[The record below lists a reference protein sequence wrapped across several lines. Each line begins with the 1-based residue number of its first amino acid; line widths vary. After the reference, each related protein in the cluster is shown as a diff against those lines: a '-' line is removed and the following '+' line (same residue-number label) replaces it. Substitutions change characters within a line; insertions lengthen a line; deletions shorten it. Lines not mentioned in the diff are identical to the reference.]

1 MQPMSKVKDQLPAG
15 IKEKIRFLSDPAEYN
30 MAEEWYEIA
39 QEDHFWVRLR
49 FAILRKIAAENVFMG
64 RILDVGC
71 GHGVSRAQIEEH
83 YHCAVDGCDL
93 NLAALSRAAAGRGD
107 LLFYNVRNRAGELKE
122 SFSAV
127 VLFDVLEHVPDPVEF
142 LRSVGF
148 HLGNEGK
155 LIVNVPAL
163 QMLFSKYDLA
173 AGHIKRY
180 SLTSL
185 KKEMSEAGFEIEKAT
200 YWGVVFIP
208 LLLVRRFAL
217 RFVPKEKIIQTGFRP
232 GGSFFAF
239 ILDSLSRLERMLP
252 MQPIAGTS
260 LMVIARKNKR
270 KGQAHA

>member
-1 MQPMSKVKDQLPAG
+1 MGKVKGELPAG
-15 IKEKIRFLSDPAEYN
+15 VKEKIKFLSDPAGYN

-39 QEDHFWVRLR
+39 REDHFWVRLR
-49 FAILRKIAAENVFMG
+49 FAILRKIAAENVFTG
-64 RILDVGC
+64 RVLDVGC
-71 GHGVSRAQIEEH
+71 GHGVSREQIEEH

-93 NLAALSRAAAGRGD
+93 NLAALSRAVAGRGD
-107 LLFYNVRNRAGELKE
+107 LLFYNVRNRTEELKE
-122 SFSAV
+122 GFSAV

-148 HLGNEGK
+148 HLGNEGR
-155 LIVNVPAL
+155 LIINVPAL

-180 SLTSL
+180 ALSSL
-185 KKEMSEAGFEIEKAT
+185 KRELAEAGFEIEKAT

-208 LLLVRRFAL
+208 LLLVRRLAL

-232 GGSFFAF
+232 GGRFSAF
-239 ILDSLSRLERMLP
+239 ILESLSRLERMLP

-260 LMVIARKNKR
+260 LMVIARKIKR
-270 KGQAHA
+270 KG